1 MTNKALRVIAF
12 IVSTQSMNAQTVIDT
27 VTTGPGYVNNI
38 WYSLENDNQSEQIN
52 NNWDL
57 ALSTTISPSSDL
69 STALLFNHKIG
80 QLFEIPGSD
89 PTNFNG
95 LDTTGLSA
103 LPPLFNS
110 DSAWSKGGFNNTPT
124 IGTFD
129 YGWGTYDFVTHTG
142 INSNRIFVIKYN
154 SGIYKK
160 LKIDLSFMSSS
171 YTLTYSDLDNSNSE
185 IEVIPLS
192 SYSSKNFIYFS
203 LNDGIVDREPIS
215 ENWDLTFMQYPS
227 FDYDP
232 PYTVAGIF
240 QNVGVEIAKA
250 YPVNNPSTY
259 ENWSSEE
266 FSPRINGIGYDWKT
280 FSGSWTIADSTVY
293 FVKDKAGSYW
303 KVILTGFGGSS
314 NGQYIFSK
322 EKLSSANINSKE
334 TTVLGVYPNPANLDF
349 NLITNSNENGI
360 IQILNQQ
367 GQIVIEKA
375 FFEGLNTNY
384 INTSFLASGTY
395 TIFISS
401 ETNSIIYPIQIQH

>member
-1 MTNKALRVIAF
+1 MREKIITALVF
-12 IVSTQSMNAQTVIDT
+12 ISAINSLNAQAVIDT
-27 VTTGPGYVNNI
+27 VTTGPNYVNNI
-38 WYSLENDNQSEQIN
+38 WYSLENGIQSEQIN
-52 NNWDL
+52 TNWDL
-57 ALSTTISPSSDL
+57 ALSTTINPSSDL
-69 STALLFNHKIG
+69 STTLLFNHKIG

-89 PTNFNG
+89 PSNFNG
-95 LDTTGLSA
+95 LDTTGLST
-103 LPPLFNS
+103 LLPLFNS
-110 DSAWSKGGFNNTPT
+110 DTTWSKGAFNNTPT
-124 IGTFD
+124 IGAFD

-154 SGIYKK
+154 SGTYKK

-171 YTLTYSDLDNSNSE
+171 YTLTYSNLDNSNSE
-185 IEVIPLS
+185 IEDIPFS
-192 SYSSKNFIYFS
+192 SYSTKNFVYFS
-203 LNDGIVDREPIS
+203 LNGGLIDREPIS
-215 ENWDLTFMQYPS
+215 DNWDLTFMQYPS

-240 QNVGVEIAKA
+240 QNVGVEVAKA

-266 FSPRINGIGYDWKT
+266 FSTRINGIGYDWKT
-280 FSGSWTIADSTVY
+280 FSGSWSIADSTVY
-293 FVKDKAGSYW
+293 FVKDKSGSYW
-303 KVILTGFGGSS
+303 KVIMTGFGGSS

-322 EKLSSANINSKE
+322 EKLSSASIDVPE
-334 TTVLGVYPNPANLDF
+334 TSVLGIYPNPANLDF

-395 TIFISS
+395 TILISS
-401 ETNSIIYPIQIQH
+401 ETNSFIYPIQIQH